1 MASWHDII
9 NEINKIGSNYD
20 VLRRKYLL
28 ELSQL
33 TGRNLVIYYSGW
45 LQKPNSSI
53 IGINDE
59 DKNGFMTV
67 FYQLDKSKGL
77 DLFLHTPGGDTAA
90 TESIVDYIHSMYGND
105 LRVFVPQLAM
115 SAGTMIACSAK
126 EIYMGKHSSL
136 GPIDPQFGGVPASG
150 VLEEY
155 KSAISEIAQNQC
167 SIPLW
172 QTIFSKYHPTLL
184 GECDKVM
191 KWSSDIV
198 SEWLKRNMFE
208 NEPDKDK
215 IVASIVSELLDHSE
229 TKSHARHL
237 SAQKCKE
244 IGLKIKDLEAE
255 NILQE
260 AVLTVHHIT
269 MQTLSATPAVKI
281 IENQNGA
288 AFIKLDKQI
297 MIAN

>member
-1 MASWHDII
+1 MASWNDIL
-9 NEINKIGSNYD
+9 NEISTAGSNYD

-28 ELSQL
+28 ELSKL
-33 TGRNLVIYYSGW
+33 TGRNTVIYYSGW
-45 LQKPNSSI
+45 LQKPNSASI
-53 IGINDE
+53 EINDE

-67 FYQLDKSKGL
+67 FYQLDRTKGL
-77 DLFLHTPGGDTAA
+77 DLVLHTPGGDTAA
-90 TESIVDYIHSMYGND
+90 TESLVDYIYSMFGNN

-155 KSAISEIAQNQC
+155 KYAIAEIGQNQC

-184 GECDKVM
+184 GECDKVI

-198 SEWLKRNMFE
+198 TEWLKRNMFE
-208 NEPDKDK
+208 TNPNKDT
-215 IVASIVSELLDHSE
+215 IVESIVSELLDHSE

-237 SAQKCKE
+237 SSKKCKE
-244 IGLKIKDLEAE
+244 LGLIIKDLEE
-255 NILQE
+255 NDDLQE

-269 MQTLSATPAVKI
+269 MQTLSATPALKI
-281 IENQNGA
+281 IENQNGS
-288 AFIKLDKQI
+288 AFIKIDKQI
-297 MIAN
+297 VISN